1 MMLKIARIQ
10 KSNGT
15 DGEVVINFHGISPED
30 IDIEEPVFI
39 YFDGLPVPFF
49 FESFTRKG
57 NTKALVRLTG
67 VKNLADADE
76 IAGQFIYTESPLP
89 GMAADEGDFSF
100 LEGWTLADE
109 YGTPKGTVTEFLDIP
124 NNPCLEI
131 CPVRSQEK
139 VIVPLHD
146 DLIADIDEAGRK
158 LSMHIPDGLF
168 SD

>member
-15 DGEVVINFHGISPED
+15 DGEVVINFHGILPED

-67 VKNLADADE
+67 VKSLADADE
-76 IAGQFIYTESPLP
+76 IAGQFIYTESPP
-89 GMAADEGDFSF
+89 G
-100 LEGWTLADE
+100 L
-109 YGTPKGTVTEFLDIP
+109 
-124 NNPCLEI
+124 
-131 CPVRSQEK
+131 
-139 VIVPLHD
+139 
-146 DLIADIDEAGRK
+146 RK
-158 LSMHIPDGLF
+158 AP
-168 SD
+168 